1 MPPRKTQPKRGRPSK
16 PRFALMSAPRRRML
30 YNPLPVFTET
40 FRHSTITSNSAF
52 TLGASMDQVPQLAQY
67 TALYQKYKIVKATWL
82 IMPTYTGGTD
92 ENAAMYNNSVL
103 PVGTI
108 QSVGTARVV
117 FAINDTPAQVS
128 PANEQAVL
136 EQNGCQIRFLSQKL
150 TIHNRPVPDT
160 KDSNGVQM
168 SFKKKYIN
176 FATPNVTHW
185 GVVGW
190 ITQPLTAGVPNQ
202 QSFYVYCKLTF
213 QLSDPR

>member
-1 MPPRKTQPKRGRPSK
+1 MPPKTQLKRGRPTK
-16 PRFALMSAPRRRML
+16 PKFALMSAPRRRML
-30 YNPLPVFTET
+30 YNPAPVFTET

-52 TLGASMDQVPQLAQY
+52 TLGASMDQLPQLAQY
-67 TALYQKYKIVKATWL
+67 TALYQKYRVVKASWL

-103 PVGTI
+103 PIGTI

-136 EQNGCQIRFLSQKL
+136 EQNGCKIKFLSQKL

-168 SFKKKYIN
+168 SFKRKYIN
-176 FATPNVTHW
+176 FTTPNITHW

-190 ITQPLTAGVPNQ
+190 ITQPLTAGLPNQ

-213 QLSDPR
+213 QLSDPK